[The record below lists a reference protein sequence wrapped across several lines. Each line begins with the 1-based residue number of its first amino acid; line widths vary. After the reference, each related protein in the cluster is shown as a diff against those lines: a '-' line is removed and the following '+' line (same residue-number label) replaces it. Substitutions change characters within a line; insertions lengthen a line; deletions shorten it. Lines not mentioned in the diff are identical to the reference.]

1 MDIYGKLLAMST
13 PPINKYTVSSNEE
26 EGEVLPNLL
35 GITTAKEIAEAEFM
49 GFVEANKK
57 AIDELSDD
65 TRFNLEYLYTLHK
78 NALGHL
84 YSFAGKLRTVN
95 MSKDNFSFPP
105 ASFLVQSICDFE
117 VDFLTPLKNISDDA
131 LLIQLARMHAELLF
145 IHPFREGNGRTI
157 RLFTNMI
164 FLSKTGKEFDFAIL
178 DKNLKTYI
186 AAVQQAAQKEY
197 KLMENLFLQMTD
209 SL

>member
-1 MDIYGKLLAMST
+1 MSI

-35 GITTAKEIAEAEFM
+35 GLTTVKEIAESEFL
-49 GFVEANKK
+49 GFVEAHKK
-57 AIDELSDD
+57 AIDELTDD
-65 TRFNLEYLYTLHK
+65 TQFNLAYLYALHK

-84 YSFAGKLRTVN
+84 YGFAGKLRTVN
-95 MSKDNFSFPP
+95 MSKANFSFPP
-105 ASFLVQSICDFE
+105 ASFLPQSMHDFE
-117 VDFLTPLKNISDDA
+117 VDFLGPLKNASDDT
-131 LLIQLARMHAELLF
+131 LLAQLARMHAELLF

-164 FLSKTGKEFDFAIL
+164 YLSRTGKELDFSVL

-186 AAVQQAAQKEY
+186 TAVQQAAQKEY
-197 KLMENLFLQMTD
+197 SLMENLFLQTTN

>member
-1 MDIYGKLLAMST
+1 MTT
-13 PPINKYTVSSNEE
+13 PSISKYTIPSNEE

-35 GITTAKEIAEAEFM
+35 GLTTAKEIAEAEFL
-49 GFVEANKK
+49 GFVEAHNI
-57 AIDELSDD
+57 AVDELTDD
-65 TRFNLEYLYTLHK
+65 TVFDLSYLYTLHK
-78 NALGHL
+78 NALGSL

-95 MSKDNFSFPP
+95 MSKDNFSFPS
-105 ASFLVQSICDFE
+105 AGFLAQSMKDFE
-117 VDFLTPLKNISDDA
+117 IEFLDLPKNVSDNE
-131 LLIQLARMHAELLF
+131 LLVWLARMHAELLF

-164 FLSKTGKEFDFAIL
+164 YLTRTGRELDFSSL

-186 AAVQQAAQKEY
+186 AAVQQAVKKEY
-197 KLMENLFLQMTD
+197 TLIEKLFLQMT

>member
-1 MDIYGKLLAMST
+1 MNT
-13 PPINKYTVSSNEE
+13 PFINKYTVSSNEE

-35 GITTAKEIAEAEFM
+35 GLTTAKEIAEAEFM
-49 GFVEANKK
+49 GFVEAHKK
-57 AIDELSDD
+57 AIDELTDNTQFDLS
-65 TRFNLEYLYTLHK
+65 YLYTLHK

-95 MSKDNFSFPP
+95 MSKGDFSFPP
-105 ASFLVQSICDFE
+105 AGFLTQSMSDFE
-117 VDFLTPLKNISDDA
+117 VDFLAPLKNTSDDV

-164 FLSKTGKEFDFAIL
+164 FLSKTGRELDFDIL

-197 KLMENLFLQMTD
+197 QLMESLFLQMTA

>member
-1 MDIYGKLLAMST
+1 MTT
-13 PPINKYTVSSNEE
+13 PPINKYTVSSKEE

-35 GITTAKEIAEAEFM
+35 GLTTAKEIAESEFL
-49 GFVEANKK
+49 GFVK
-57 AIDELSDD
+57 AHNTAVDELADGTQFELS
-65 TRFNLEYLYTLHK
+65 YLYTLHK

-95 MSKDNFSFPP
+95 MSKDNFSFPS
-105 ASFLVQSICDFE
+105 AGFLAQSMQDFE
-117 VDFLTPLKNISDDA
+117 ITFLDPLKNVSDDE
-131 LLIQLARMHAELLF
+131 LLVQLARMHAELLF
-145 IHPFREGNGRTI
+145 IHPFREGNGRTV

-164 FLSKTGKEFDFAIL
+164 FLSRTGEELDFSIL

-186 AAVQQAAQKEY
+186 AAVQQAGQKEY
-197 KLMENLFLQMTD
+197 GLMEKLFLQMT

>member
-1 MDIYGKLLAMST
+1 MSA
-13 PPINKYTVSSNEE
+13 PSINKYTVSSNEE

-35 GITTAKEIAEAEFM
+35 GITTAKEIAEAEFI

-57 AIDELSDD
+57 AIDELTDD
-65 TRFNLEYLYTLHK
+65 TQFNLAYLYTLHK

-105 ASFLVQSICDFE
+105 ASFLVPSMHDFE
-117 VDFLTPLKNISDDA
+117 VDFLAPLKNISDDA
-131 LLIQLARMHAELLF
+131 LLAELARIHAELLF
-145 IHPFREGNGRTI
+145 THPFREGNGRTI

-164 FLSKTGKEFDFAIL
+164 YLSKTGNELDFSIL

-186 AAVQQAAQKEY
+186 AAVQQAAQKKY
-197 KLMENLFLQMTD
+197 KLMEGLFLQMTT

>member
-1 MDIYGKLLAMST
+1 MSA
-13 PPINKYTVSSNEE
+13 PINKYTISSNEE

-35 GITTAKEIAEAEFM
+35 GLITAEEIAEAEFL
-49 GFVEANKK
+49 GFVEAHNT
-57 AIDELSDD
+57 AVDELTDD
-65 TRFNLEYLYTLHK
+65 TQFNLSYLYTLHK
-78 NALGHL
+78 NAFGSL

-95 MSKDNFSFPP
+95 MSKENFSFPS
-105 ASFLVQSICDFE
+105 AGFLAQSMRDFE
-117 VDFLTPLKNISDDA
+117 IEFLAQIKDVSDDV
-131 LLIQLARMHAELLF
+131 LLLVLLARMHAELLF

-164 FLSKTGKEFDFAIL
+164 YLSKTGRELDFSIL